1 MKKSL
6 LIGLVVSLIAVPTLS
21 MAGESAG
28 QYILLASNRLSD
40 QELSV
45 TSGQGLAPQQ
55 LVQNQKPQGRIVIW
69 DDWAHSAA
77 GGKGA
82 NAASPGQ
89 VSINYATRQATV
101 TAGR

>member
-6 LIGLVVSLIAVPTLS
+6 LIGLFVGLIAAPTLC
-21 MAGESAG
+21 MAAGPEG

-40 QELSV
+40 QELCV
-45 TSGQGLAPQQ
+45 NSGQGLAPQQ
-55 LVQNQKPQGRIVIW
+55 LVQNQQPQGRIVIW

-77 GGKGA
+77 GGTGV
-82 NAASPGQ
+82 NASSPGQ

-101 TAGR
+101 SAK